1 MFFTS
6 RYDRIF
12 RTIFVDDTDFHLL
25 EALLSTCLDK
35 DIKIIKILKT
45 ELSVSSSKERVKRL
59 DLLVETNGEKI
70 NIELNTSF
78 DDATK
83 VRNFNYFTAFY
94 SSNAK
99 IGERYDYKT
108 EFIHIDLSYHMGL
121 NKPVFTDYYV
131 CNKDGND
138 LYINNF
144 KIIVINMDKIMKFW
158 YDNDKKS
165 IKKYDLIMMLDLQPN
180 ELNELKEISSNKD
193 IIDEYK
199 GKVCKLNEDLDFVAP
214 ISAEEDYIMLM
225 NTQKQM
231 AVEQGFAEGKEKG
244 YIEGKEQGIE
254 QERFQIIQNMQNAN
268 FTKEQI
274 LKCLDIDEDEYN
286 RIIKEKK

>member
-1 MFFTS
+1 
-6 RYDRIF
+6 
-12 RTIFVDDTDFHLL
+12 
-25 EALLSTCLDK
+25 
-35 DIKIIKILKT
+35 
-45 ELSVSSSKERVKRL
+45 
-59 DLLVETNGEKI
+59 
-70 NIELNTSF
+70 
-78 DDATK
+78 
-83 VRNFNYFTAFY
+83 
-94 SSNAK
+94 
-99 IGERYDYKT
+99 
-108 EFIHIDLSYHMGL
+108 
-121 NKPVFTDYYV
+121 
-131 CNKDGND
+131 D

-180 ELNELKEISSNKD
+180 ELNELKEISPNKD

-214 ISAEEDYIMLM
+214 ISAEQDYIMLI

-244 YIEGKEQGIE
+244 YNEGKEQGYIEGKEQGIEQGIE

-286 RIIKEKK
+286 RIIDEKK